1 MSSNATDDHP
11 AKGSKLQVEVEVG
24 NSEVSLTRDAISV
37 SSVVE
42 VKEISIMVVE
52 ATVAVSPAA
61 AAVVKGGFSAEAV
74 VDGVTGIVVGFS
86 LAVEATDVSAIIE
99 VEVIGSVV
107 FVVVT
112 GFFSLDVVDDTK
124 PSVLTLSIML
134 QSSVSNLQH
143 TFSTSVSYSSSMEIV
158 RVRKGSYEKM
168 VGGAKIP
175 QVLYFSIGPSVPC
188 ISHRTTR
195 SATL

>member
-37 SSVVE
+37 SSVDE

-86 LAVEATDVSAIIE
+86 LAVDATDVSAIIE

-143 TFSTSVSYSSSMEIV
+143 TFSTSVSYSSSMEVV